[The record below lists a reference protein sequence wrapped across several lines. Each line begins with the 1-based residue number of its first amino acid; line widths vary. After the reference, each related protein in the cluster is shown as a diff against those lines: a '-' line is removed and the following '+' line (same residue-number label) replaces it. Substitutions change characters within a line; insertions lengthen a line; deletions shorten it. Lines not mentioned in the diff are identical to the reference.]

1 MTQNE
6 ARRQA
11 DALANAM
18 GITFYVVRNREGDFP
33 PVQQPPDDFEIVT
46 TVAPPASVHET
57 PHLDRK

>member
-18 GITFYVVRNREGDFP
+18 GITFDVVRNREGDFQ
-33 PVQQPPDDFEIVT
+33 PV
-46 TVAPPASVHET
+46 
-57 PHLDRK
+57 

>member
-18 GITFYVVRNREGDFP
+18 GITFYVVRNREGDFQ

-46 TVAPPASVHET
+46 TVAPPTSFH
-57 PHLDRK
+57 